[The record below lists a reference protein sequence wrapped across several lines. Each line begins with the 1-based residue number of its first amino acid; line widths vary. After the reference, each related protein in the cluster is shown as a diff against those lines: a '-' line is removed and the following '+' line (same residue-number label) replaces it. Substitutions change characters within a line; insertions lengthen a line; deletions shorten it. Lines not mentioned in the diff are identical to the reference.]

1 MLYYCFKMIVLQIFF
16 FVFLEL
22 SDSYGTDF
30 VLLFLSNP
38 PNTDDVQILISTP
51 EDSPVSVRI
60 TAPQTSDPVID
71 RFVTVE

>member
-1 MLYYCFKMIVLQIFF
+1 MYYCFKMIILQLF
-16 FVFLEL
+16 FVVLEL